1 MYIVVY
7 DIGDNRQLQRVA
19 RLLEKKGG
27 VRAQNSL
34 FEFQEYK
41 LAKEGMEESLKLLSP
56 EDRCFLF
63 RVTGKED
70 LHGSSSPERIY

>member
-1 MYIVVY
+1 
-7 DIGDNRQLQRVA
+7 
-19 RLLEKKGG
+19 
-27 VRAQNSL
+27 
-34 FEFQEYK
+34 
-41 LAKEGMEESLKLLSP
+41 MEESLKLLSP